1 MKIRDRIK
9 KLVRVPAS
17 ELIPNPKNW
26 RTHPEEQQNAL
37 RGVLAEVGIA
47 DALIARETE
56 DGLQLIDG
64 HLRADVDPSVEWP
77 VLVLDVTEEEADK
90 ILLTHDP
97 LESMA
102 EVNTLQLEK
111 LVQSVETDSEGIEAM
126 LSDMRDTFAL
136 PEPPTETPA
145 EKESD
150 KILIEVYCDTETFN
164 KISKI
169 IDELKG
175 HGCDVH
181 IS

>member
-56 DGLQLIDG
+56 DGWQLIDG
-64 HLRADVDPSVEWP
+64 QLRADVDPSVEWP

-90 ILLTHDP
+90 ILATHDP
-97 LESMA
+97 LTMMA
-102 EVNTLQLEK
+102 EIDTGVLDEL
-111 LVQSVETDSEGIEAM
+111 LSSVKAENESTKQMLANLSTDSGIN
-126 LSDMRDTFAL
+126 
-136 PEPPTETPA
+136 PPDFQPVGE
-145 EKESD
+145 
-150 KILIEVYCDTETFN
+150 
-164 KISKI
+164 
-169 IDELKG
+169 DEQGRLDQKAPIV
-175 HGCDVH
+175 CPNCNSEFVPK
-181 IS
+181 